1 MMVDSQVL
9 DIISA
14 GVLLG
19 RVSSVLSDFEAETV
33 AEIGRRFVAF
43 RRQAVVT
50 EAEWAVLRTALE
62 AMRGAM
68 AVVTAHQLATHEPEA
83 A

>member
-1 MMVDSQVL
+1 MLTDAEVL
-9 DIISA
+9 DIIST

-19 RVSSVLSDFEAETV
+19 RVSEALSEFEAETV

-43 RRQAVVT
+43 RRDAVVT
-50 EAEWAVLRTALE
+50 EAEWQVLRTALA
-62 AMRGAM
+62 AMRAAM
-68 AVVTAHQLATHEPEA
+68 AQAHLTAEA

>member
-1 MMVDSQVL
+1 MLTDPQVL

-19 RVSSVLSDFEAETV
+19 RVASVLSDFEAETV

-43 RRQAVVT
+43 RREAVVT
-50 EAEWAVLRTALE
+50 EAEWMVLRTALD

-68 AVVTAHQLATHEPEA
+68 AVVTAHELATHEPEA